1 MYKQNPGRGN
11 LSKTGR
17 GIPVSMVNPI
27 MQRETNKKTKKEVS
41 VRNNQAASDK
51 IVEKA
56 AEEKL
61 KKKIKQATGA
71 GEHARQRSLARGAT
85 KGTFFGLEKLFD

>member
-1 MYKQNPGRGN
+1 MAYKQSPGRSP
-11 LSKTGR
+11 LPKTGR
-17 GIPVSMVNPI
+17 GIPVNMVNPI
-27 MQRETNKKTKKEVS
+27 MQKETKEEVS

-56 AEEKL
+56 AEKKL
-61 KKKIKQATGA
+61 KEKIKQKAEA
-71 GEHARQRSLARGAT
+71 GEHARKRSLARGAT